1 MDFTPDSI
9 FQRRPGLNVLG
20 SDEYNAPYGSQL
32 SLLRVVMDAPTFR
45 RTLYG
50 LLASLSIGITIARI
64 LGLEFVYEPS
74 LYHAYPH
81 RLWPAA
87 LPKQQAT
94 FSSNDRSRWATVRS
108 LVEGGGT
115 FVIGRRVDD
124 PNAKKGYRDE
134 GILFEDGYRSIDVM
148 MNPETK
154 EFFSTKPPLFTLM
167 VAGEYGLLYRFLGW
181 NLDDDPWPVV
191 CTILITFNVLPLL
204 VFLILLARLLEEYGT
219 TDWGRIF
226 VFAVACLGTFLTTF
240 SVTLNNHTPGACC
253 VMFAVYPLLAGRSS
267 GENAPY
273 SLVTLFTAGFF
284 AGLSVCLDLPAAALA
299 GSLGLYLGWTRGRLK
314 PVLVFAPAMLLPIGA
329 LLATNYLAIGDW
341 KPAYDKFGTPW
352 YEYEGS
358 HWLKARQDPPPPGI
372 DFAREPKSVYAFH
385 LLLGHH
391 GLFSLTPVWFFA
403 LAGMLGTFRR
413 TWPLGRLAALSLLT
427 FMVVVG
433 FYVGKTNNYGGF
445 TSGPRWLF
453 WLTPLFL
460 LAMIPVADRLA
471 GSRTGRTTAYL
482 FLAMSAFS
490 AFYPVSNPWRHP
502 WIYQLCEH
510 YGWIRY

>member
-1 MDFTPDSI
+1 
-9 FQRRPGLNVLG
+9 
-20 SDEYNAPYGSQL
+20 
-32 SLLRVVMDAPTFR
+32 MDASTFR

-50 LLASLSIGITIARI
+50 LLASLSLGITVARI
-64 LGLEFVYEPS
+64 IGLEFVYEPS
-74 LYHAYPH
+74 MYHAYPH
-81 RLWPAA
+81 RVWPAT

-94 FSSNDRSRWATVRS
+94 FSSNDRSRWSTVRS
-108 LVEGGGT
+108 LVEGGT
-115 FVIGRRVDD
+115 FVIGRRIDD
-124 PNAKKGYRDE
+124 PNSKKGYRDE
-134 GILFEDGYRSIDVM
+134 GILFEEGYRSIDVM

-154 EFFSTKPPLFTLM
+154 EFFSTKPPLFTIM
-167 VAGEYGLLYRFLGW
+167 VAGEYGLLYRLLGL
-181 NLDDDPWPVV
+181 NLDDHPWPVV

-204 VFLILLARLLEEYGT
+204 IFLILLARLLEEYGK

-226 VFAVACLGTFLTTF
+226 VFATACLGTFLTTF

-253 VMFAVYPLLAGRSS
+253 VMFALYPLLAGRAS
-267 GENAPY
+267 GTNTAPD
-273 SLVTLFTAGFF
+273 SFTARFTSGFF
-284 AGLSVCLDLPAAALA
+284 AGMSICLDLPAAAFA
-299 GSLGLYLGWTRGRLK
+299 GSLGLFIVWTRGSFRPL
-314 PVLVFAPAMLLPIGA
+314 LVFVPAMLIPVGA
-329 LLATNYLAIGDW
+329 LVATNYLALGDW
-341 KPAYDKFGTPW
+341 KPAYANFGGPW

-358 HWLKARQDPPPPGI
+358 HWLKAKQVPPPGGI
-372 DFAREPKSVYAFH
+372 DFADEPKSVYAFH

-403 LAGMLGTFRR
+403 LAGILGLARGEKN
-413 TWPLGRLAALSLLT
+413 LARLSALTLLI
-427 FMVVVG
+427 FVVVAG
-433 FYVGKTNNYGGF
+433 FYIWKTNNYGGF

-460 LAMIPVADRLA
+460 LGMIPVTDRLA
-471 GSRTGRTTAYL
+471 GSRKGRGLAYL